1 MLFFKTAIDGL
12 QMGLCFAV
20 LALGV
25 YISYSV
31 LDFPDLSVDGS
42 FPFGGV
48 LSSVLMLRLGLPPV
62 LAILFAFVASAAVGA
77 LTGVLHVKFRVGSL
91 LSGIITMTAMLS
103 INLALTAF
111 LTDNGYTTTVF
122 SYRSK
127 RLCGLFGTELFASVD
142 SNTRDLLTLGLLLV
156 ILVLV
161 KLALDLFL
169 RTDIGYMLRATGDN
183 EKTVVSGGR
192 NPGRY
197 KIVGLALA
205 NGLAGVS
212 GSLYC
217 QLYMQ
222 YDNGSGSGKA
232 VTALA
237 SVIIGCALFSGA
249 RRIKHTTAVAV
260 GAVIYSLCLN
270 FLTLVDKNG
279 IWLKFM
285 NALLFALILIF
296 NDRISAFF
304 GKARQK
310 RYQKGGENDA

>member
-1 MLFFKTAIDGL
+1 MLFFKTAVDGL
-12 QMGLCFAV
+12 QIGLCFAV

-31 LDFPDLSVDGS
+31 LDFPDMSVDGS

-48 LSSVLMLRLGLPPV
+48 LSSVLMLRLGLPPI
-62 LAILFAFVASAAVGA
+62 LAVVAAFAASAAVGA
-77 LTGVLHVKFRVGSL
+77 LTGVLHVKFKVGSL

-103 INLALTAF
+103 VNLALTVF
-111 LTDNGYTTTVF
+111 LTDNGYTTTIF

-127 RLCGLFGTELFASVD
+127 GLEGLFGTELFTSAD
-142 SNTRDLLTLGLLLV
+142 SNTRDLLTLGLLFV
-156 ILVLV
+156 ILIIV

-169 RTDIGYMLRATGDN
+169 NTDIGYMLRATGDN

-192 NPGRY
+192 DPGRY
-197 KIVGLALA
+197 KIIGLALA
-205 NGLAGVS
+205 NGLAGIS

-304 GKARQK
+304 RRIRKNKG
-310 RYQKGGENDA
+310 QKGGKNDA